1 MVKTVLHLTGG
12 GHICSWGSGQK
23 RLIELARQK
32 GWRILGA
39 RDGWAGL
46 NKGIVYDLTN
56 QPIDGIELRGGSFI
70 GSSRT
75 LPDPGKAI
83 KTLEK
88 YGVDAVVAMG
98 GDDTLGAASQLFEE
112 HGINIVGWPKTM
124 DNDLFE
130 TYCTLGYPSAASIA
144 SSNVRDMHDVAWS
157 HSRVAWVTLFGRNTD
172 WAVAAAGA
180 YGLAD
185 MIVPC
190 EQPYEISFI
199 LEKLKERVKSNRER
213 YDRSFAVVAVAEG
226 ASISG
231 VESHVRAEEVDAFGN
246 PKLDPLNLVLNLE
259 RAAKREGFECA
270 VEALTYRLRNG
281 APTKVD
287 AMLAEKA
294 SEKCIELIERE
305 MFGYMAAVTYD
316 GKNLSIDHVPLKKV
330 IRWTKSQSG
339 KVTTE
344 KRPVKGTGYI
354 DYEELRATPEY
365 VEYAAPFLGKPAKIE
380 EVVYS
385 HPLKPLP

>member
-1 MVKTVLHLTGG
+1 MVKTILHLTGG
-12 GHICSWGSGQK
+12 GHICSWGAGQK

-46 NKGIVYDLTN
+46 NKGVVYDLTD
-56 QPIDGIELRGGSFI
+56 QPIHGIELRGGSFI

-75 LPDPGKAI
+75 LPDPGKAVE
-83 KTLEK
+83 TLRK
-88 YGVDAVVAMG
+88 HGVDAVVAMG
-98 GDDTLGAASQLFEE
+98 GDDTLGAAYQLYEE
-112 HGINIVGWPKTM
+112 RGVNVVGWPKTM

-144 SSNVRDMHDVAWS
+144 SANVRDMHDAAWS
-157 HSRVAWVTLFGRNTD
+157 HSRVALVTLFGRNTD

-185 MIVPC
+185 MVVPC
-190 EQPYEISFI
+190 EQPYEIGSI
-199 LEKLKERVKSNRER
+199 LEKVKEAVKRNREK
-213 YDRSFAVVAVAEG
+213 YDRPFAVVAVAEG
-226 ASISG
+226 ASIGG
-231 VESHVRAEEVDAFGN
+231 VESHVRTEEVDAFGN
-246 PKLDPLNLVLNLE
+246 PKLDPLSLVLSLE
-259 RAAKREGFECA
+259 RAVKRAGFECA

-281 APTKVD
+281 MPTKVD

-294 SEKCIELIERE
+294 SEKCVDLVEEGA
-305 MFGYMAAVTYD
+305 FGHMAAVTFD
-316 GKNLSIDHVPLKKV
+316 GKNLGVGHVPLKKV

-344 KRPVKGTGYI
+344 KRPVKGTGYV
-354 DYEELRATPEY
+354 DYDEMTVTPKF
-365 VEYAAPFLGKPAKIE
+365 VEYAAPFLGKPAGIE
-380 EVVYS
+380 EVVYG